1 MMKQNIIL
9 ESYSQILSD
18 EELQEQFDDMLDADG
33 PIDVCGSTFSPSLIL
48 KRCDPVKYDILFND
62 YKDEIA
68 DNDNEF
74 EESVDSEESKEPAEE
89 DVKSDETPSE
99 TDNVISDDIES
110 DLEIL
115 MSSYDTNIALG
126 ELDNIFYI
134 KNGIDAYWEEIPAG
148 NLDEAIEYYQNCV
161 ADAKSMQEFDNEA
174 DLEINAECNRIWESR
189 QQKQVKTLM

>member
-1 MMKQNIIL
+1 MTKQNIIL

-18 EELQEQFDDMLDADG
+18 EELQEQFDNMLDENG
-33 PIDVCGSTFSPSLIL
+33 PIDVCGSTFNPSFIL
-48 KRCDPVKYDILFND
+48 KRCDPIKYDILFTD
-62 YKDEIA
+62 YKDEIE

-74 EESVDSEESKEPAEE
+74 EESKEPTEE

-99 TDNVISDDIES
+99 TDNVITDDIES

-161 ADAKSMQEFDNEA
+161 IDAKSAQEFDNES

-189 QQKQVKTLM
+189 QLKNLKKLI

>member
-1 MMKQNIIL
+1 MKGNIIL
-9 ESYSQILSD
+9 ESYSHILSD
-18 EELQEQFDDMLDADG
+18 EELQEQFDDMLDEDG
-33 PIDVCGSTFSPSLIL
+33 PIDVCGSTFNPSFIL
-48 KRCDPVKYDILFND
+48 KRCDPVKYNVLFTD
-62 YKDEIA
+62 YKDEIE

-74 EESVDSEESKEPAEE
+74 EESVDNEESSEPTEE
-89 DVKSDETPSE
+89 AVKSDETPSE
-99 TDNVISDDIES
+99 TDDVITDDIES

-161 ADAKSMQEFDNEA
+161 ADAKSTQEFDNEA

-189 QQKQVKTLM
+189 QLKNLKKLI

>member
-18 EELQEQFDDMLDADG
+18 EELQEQFDNMLDADG
-33 PIDVCGSTFSPSLIL
+33 PIDVCGSTFSPSFIL
-48 KRCDPVKYDILFND
+48 KRCDPIKYDILFND
-62 YKDEIA
+62 YKDKIE
-68 DNDNEF
+68 DNDNESAEPT
-74 EESVDSEESKEPAEE
+74 EEE
-89 DVKSDETPSE
+89 VKSDETPSE

-189 QQKQVKTLM
+189 QQKQVKTLI